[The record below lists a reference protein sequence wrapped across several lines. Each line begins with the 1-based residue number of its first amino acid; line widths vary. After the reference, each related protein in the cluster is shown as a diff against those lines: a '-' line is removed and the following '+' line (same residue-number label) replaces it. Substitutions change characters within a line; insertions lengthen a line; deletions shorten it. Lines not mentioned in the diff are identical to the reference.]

1 MHTGGSHRLILA
13 LFATLTAMLLPAAAT
28 HAQQRQAQ
36 LPWKDRAQVERV
48 GAYHIAT
55 DLPAKEA
62 NELARHLNLMY
73 AEYRR
78 RLASLPPRTP
88 ERLNVLIFAKRR
100 DYLHVLRTE
109 YGVDGTGS
117 GGMFF
122 VTGRGTALAFWTENL
137 PRRRIEHVLQHEG
150 FHQFA
155 YSRFGSDLPIWVN
168 EGLAEF
174 FGEAVLVG
182 KELVIGQTTPNVL
195 DRVRNA
201 IEEESYVP
209 FRQMISMSSEQWG
222 SNVRNGDAS
231 LQYHQAWSM
240 VHFLIYGEDGRYQ
253 RAFEQYLKLMN
264 NAVRSEDAF
273 IRAFGAADLEGFE
286 RKWREYAAVAK
297 PSAFVTALERMEFLA
312 EGLLELKMRGETPE
326 TFEQLKMKL
335 KAIDFQITRANHAV
349 STSWKA
355 NQDELYTIPM
365 DDLAEQQPVFEMTP
379 PEPPRS
385 RRVRLLEEENPTPP
399 GIATRHLRP
408 RGLRIE
414 WIRLADNSG
423 FTYRIVPD

>member
-1 MHTGGSHRLILA
+1 VIS
-13 LFATLTAMLLPAAAT
+13 AA
-28 HAQQRQAQ
+28 
-36 LPWKDRAQVERV
+36 
-48 GAYHIAT
+48 I
-55 DLPAKEA
+55 EA
-62 NELARHLNLMY
+62 GIE
-73 AEYRR
+73 E
-78 RLASLPPRTP
+78 
-88 ERLNVLIFAKRR
+88 II
-100 DYLHVLRTE
+100 
-109 YGVDGTGS
+109 
-117 GGMFF
+117 F